1 MITVTAASGKYY
13 MDGVEQGFVDLDPG
27 TTYVF
32 DVSHSSMGRH
42 PLALSTTADGT
53 HGGGSEYTDTDYSV
67 GGDGTITLTVDD
79 DTPILYYYCEAHPN
93 MGGMAA
99 LEAPPVVVDGP
110 QEAAPSVTL
119 DVDDIDLYVATAGN
133 GDSLGGVL
141 TNTNPGWASPA
152 PLRRS
157 PIRWRAR

>member
-1 MITVTAASGKYY
+1 M
-13 MDGVEQGFVDLDPG
+13 
-27 TTYVF
+27 
-32 DVSHSSMGRH
+32 
-42 PLALSTTADGT
+42 
-53 HGGGSEYTDTDYSV
+53 

-119 DVDDIDLYVATAGN
+119 DVDDIDLYVDYTTAGN

-141 TNTNPGWASPA
+141 TNKQTLAGASPA
-152 PLRRS
+152 PHAMTGVPS
-157 PIRWRAR
+157 VGAAM

>member
-53 HGGGSEYTDTDYSV
+53 HGGAAS
-67 GGDGTITLTVDD
+67 IQ
-79 DTPILYYYCEAHPN
+79 TPIVWV
-93 MGGMAA
+93 G
-99 LEAPPVVVDGP
+99 
-110 QEAAPSVTL
+110 
-119 DVDDIDLYVATAGN
+119 TAR
-133 GDSLGGVL
+133 LH
-141 TNTNPGWASPA
+141 
-152 PLRRS
+152 
-157 PIRWRAR
+157 

>member
-1 MITVTAASGKYY
+1 M
-13 MDGVEQGFVDLDPG
+13 
-27 TTYVF
+27 
-32 DVSHSSMGRH
+32 
-42 PLALSTTADGT
+42 
-53 HGGGSEYTDTDYSV
+53 

-119 DVDDIDLYVATAGN
+119 DVDDIDLYVAP
-133 GDSLGGVL
+133 
-141 TNTNPGWASPA
+141 PGTVT
-152 PLRRS
+152 
-157 PIRWRAR
+157 RWVVF